1 MVAVQLKKDVFNKQ
15 KVTRRPSVTGHSPE
29 RLNEKLKAFGLPS
42 AGIIFSIIHNMFDKN
57 FYCVSSRIENSG
69 QLYGCFKIGPF
80 SRYQS
85 LTFANALRRTLL
97 ADRSRCTFSAVQ
109 IHDVEHEFSSL
120 VGVRESVV
128 DILLNLEKLIFK
140 IKKPITKPQVA
151 LINFCG
157 PGILRAQHIS
167 LPSNFQCVSPSQ
179 YIATLEVD
187 GKLTLKLFFPPDWN
201 KFQFFLQNFILEKK
215 GDSNS
220 RFFNFSSNTK
230 KINRQKPP
238 KNLFQ
243 HLSHSQSYPTP
254 PGHRTFAEGDDL
266 PSPKV
271 RLKAK
276 LSPSAKILHPVTSE
290 RERPPQKTLAST
302 FSITQIFKN
311 RLKIVHYLTNILY
324 KSGYSSYLQRL
335 NLAFSS
341 DPAGTAEEPLKKT
354 MTIQKLPWSKD
365 PLFAEGEDY
374 YKSCALGG
382 GLSRPRSDGLKTVQY
397 PKQQIQTN
405 YKKNG
410 ALFLKNRKTR
420 SLSTRTPIFAHK
432 IQENFLFLN
441 SSQCAIE
448 KVNYTLQSLGHSVSN
463 PSLLHFSLNP
473 KGPSEQ
479 TFKGSS
485 LQSWRRNWSQ
495 GETIQQNYLK
505 KLKRINN
512 FEEKSTEMRRSQRRH
527 FFISTK
533 KNAAFQLKCHLKLN
547 TQSPIQRKLR
557 ALGHH
562 GRIEDHQNGPVSTR
576 QDSFGRKFNNLY
588 RLSSAPPVED
598 GRALKGKAHNLN
610 RMSPGYRYGNDDIPP
625 AFEAKSEA
633 ASRLISQK
641 VEFILFE
648 VWTDGSILPQTAIFR
663 AINELLFEIFPYS
676 LQISKQVHPISNN
689 KHTSAH
695 HFSLATTEWARKVNN
710 APFLNRE
717 NSLKFIQ
724 NSLKRRKF
732 DLSKKS
738 FREKF
743 LNLEIGNFYFG
754 IETYLFLKKR
764 KIHRIMDF
772 LKFLNQKGTTKLLGS
787 PQSKNLQTKR
797 IKMTLNQFR
806 IFLNSLIE

>member
-1 MVAVQLKKDVFNKQ
+1 
-15 KVTRRPSVTGHSPE
+15 
-29 RLNEKLKAFGLPS
+29 
-42 AGIIFSIIHNMFDKN
+42 MFDKN

-201 KFQFFLQNFILEKK
+201 KFQFFLQNLE
-215 GDSNS
+215 DSNS

-230 KINRQKPP
+230 KITGPSA
-238 KNLFQ
+238 KNLFK
-243 HLSHSQSYPTP
+243 HLSILHSQSYPTP
-254 PGHRTFAEGDDL
+254 PGHQTFAEGESS
-266 PSPKV
+266 PSAKV

-276 LSPSAKILHPVTSE
+276 LSPSAKILHPITLE
-290 RERPPQKTLAST
+290 TILPQKTLAST

-311 RLKIVHYLTNILY
+311 RLKIVNYLTNILY

-341 DPAGTAEEPLKKT
+341 YPAGTAEEPLKKT
-354 MTIQKLPWSKD
+354 LGLRPKLPWSKD

-374 YKSCALGG
+374 SKSCALGD
-382 GLSRPRSDGLKTVQY
+382 GLFRPRSDGLKTVQY

-420 SLSTRTPIFAHK
+420 SLSTPHRTPIFAHK

-448 KVNYTLQSLGHSVSN
+448 KVNYTLQSNILDKMASVSN
-463 PSLLHFSLNP
+463 QSLIHFSLNP
-473 KGPSEQ
+473 QAPGRPSEQ

-485 LQSWRRNWSQ
+485 LQSWRRAPILEQPNH
-495 GETIQQNYLK
+495 LK
-505 KLKRINN
+505 NNN
-512 FEEKSTEMRRSQRRH
+512 FEEKSRSSGGLRPSARRH

-533 KNAAFQLKCHLKLN
+533 RNADVHSFPLKCHLKLN

-557 ALGHH
+557 ALGHR
-562 GRIEDHQNGPVSTR
+562 GNWPVSTR
-576 QDSFGRKFNNLY
+576 QDSFGRKLNNLY
-588 RLSSAPPVED
+588 RLSSAPRVED

-610 RMSPGYRYGNDDIPP
+610 RISPGYRYGNEDIPLAEGP
-625 AFEAKSEA
+625 TAFEAKSEA
-633 ASRLISQK
+633 ARRLISQK

-648 VWTDGSILPQTAIFR
+648 VWTDGSILPQTAILR

-676 LQISKQVHPISNN
+676 LQISKYEQVHRNIPTISNN
-689 KHTSAH
+689 KHTSTH
-695 HFSLATTEWARKVNN
+695 PLITFPWPEWARKVNN

-724 NSLKRRKF
+724 NSLKRQKF

-743 LNLEIGNFYFG
+743 LNLEIGNFYFD

-787 PQSKNLQTKR
+787 PQSFKKNLQTKR